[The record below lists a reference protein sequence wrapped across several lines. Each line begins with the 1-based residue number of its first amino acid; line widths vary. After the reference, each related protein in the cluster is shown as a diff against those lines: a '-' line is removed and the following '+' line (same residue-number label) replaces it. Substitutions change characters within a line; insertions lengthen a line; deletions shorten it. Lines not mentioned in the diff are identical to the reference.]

1 MKLLIAGGK
10 GLLGTSIAP
19 VLREN
24 FDCALYDIDEWD
36 ITSENTGKEM
46 FDLHRPDVLVNLA
59 AMTDVD
65 GCEDNAALAE
75 EANAGGPAVLAALCL
90 AYHAKLIHIS
100 TDYVFDGR
108 KDSPYREDDEPN
120 PQSVYGRTKLAG
132 ERRILDKDIN
142 AAIIRTEWLY
152 GHSGTSFIDKV
163 TKIGRAEGRLKV
175 VNDQYGSPTYARD
188 LAMPLAAVIRKNLTG
203 IYHVSNS
210 GSCTWYDLA
219 KAIFSIRRMDVE
231 VSPISSTEL
240 GRKAKRPAYS
250 VFDLAKLRRDTG
262 IEMRGWT
269 DALKDYLAEAP

>member
-10 GLLGTSIAP
+10 GLLGTSIVP
-19 VLREN
+19 VLRKN
-24 FDCALYDIDEWD
+24 FDCAVYDIDEWD

-46 FDLHRPDVLVNLA
+46 FDLHRPDVLINLA

-65 GCEDNAALAE
+65 GCEDDVALAE
-75 EANAGGPAVLAALCL
+75 TANAEGPAVLAVLCL

-100 TDYVFDGR
+100 TDYVFDGQ

-120 PQSVYGRTKLAG
+120 PQSTYGRTKLAG
-132 ERRILDKDIN
+132 ERRILERDIN

-152 GHSGTSFIDKV
+152 GHSGLSFIDKV
-163 TKIGRAEGRLKV
+163 TKIGRAEGRLRV
-175 VNDQYGSPTYARD
+175 VNDQRGSPTYARD
-188 LAMPLAAVIRKNLTG
+188 LAMPLTAVIRKDLTG
-203 IYHVSNS
+203 IYHASNS

-231 VSPISSTEL
+231 VSPISSAEL

-262 IEMRGWT
+262 IEMRGWM

>member
-10 GLLGTSIAP
+10 GLLGTSVVP
-19 VLREN
+19 VLREH
-24 FDCALYDIDEWD
+24 FDCAVYDIDAWD

-75 EANAGGPAVLAALCL
+75 TVNVTGPAVLAALCL
-90 AYHAKLIHIS
+90 AYHVKLIHIS

-120 PQSVYGRTKLAG
+120 PQSVYGSTKLAG
-132 ERRILDKDIN
+132 ERKILDRDIN

-152 GHSGTSFIDKV
+152 GNSGLSFIDKV
-163 TKIGRAEGRLKV
+163 TKVGRAEGRLKV
-175 VNDQYGSPTYARD
+175 VNDQHGSPTYARD
-188 LAMPLAAVIRKNLTG
+188 LAMPLAAVISKNLTG

-219 KAIFSIRRMDVE
+219 KAVFSIRRIDVE
-231 VSPISSTEL
+231 VSPISSAAL

-250 VFDLAKLRRDTG
+250 VFDLTKFRRDTG
-262 IEMRGWT
+262 IEMRGWM